1 MDIKQVDRQI
11 DRKIERERER
21 ERERMNWKEMEL
33 DWERKSECEVD
44 RNVEFDRS
52 S

>member
-21 ERERMNWKEMEL
+21 KEMEL

-44 RNVEFDRS
+44 RNVELDRS